1 MVLGFWKQVILLN
14 EWEWFDVLWY
24 LTEYK
29 NVWTP
34 LCRLPD
40 FFQKSARIK
49 FNNPL
54 LYFIL
59 KQYSLGSMLIRE

>member
-1 MVLGFWKQVILLN
+1 MNEKDLMFCGIWLNIKMYELLCV
-14 EWEWFDVLWY
+14 D
-24 LTEYK
+24 
-29 NVWTP
+29 
-34 LCRLPD
+34 CQI